1 MNSASV
7 TAQCLSKR
15 HDHTSRAGLA
25 LAEASSARCSCFSRV
40 RLDARPVS
48 AASDTGSRAAAPAFE
63 RRVDSFAQERRNVS
77 SSARAPKIAMAS
89 DQSARASAWGH
100 SSSHTALFL
109 PVRRRRSWATMA
121 SCQADK
127 RAPSDV
133 ASFVPRPEPSIRYR
147 FMSHPPPL
155 AARVRHT
162 FNSNQVSRI
171 TKGHLFALRSL
182 VYFAESRRHPRI
194 DLLQYFPSVQVVG
207 RLSLNLLEEAAGHAA
222 GVRQDVRDD
231 ENPAILE
238 QPVRLRCR
246 LSVRPFRNDS
256 HSAVDTRRTRGC
268 DLVLHCGG
276 YQDVDVLIEP
286 RRFRQNLV
294 AVLRVNLPAR
304 PASL

>member
-89 DQSARASAWGH
+89 DQSARASACGH

-222 GVRQDVRDD
+222 GLARMSGMMRIPRSSSSRFASDVVD
-231 ENPAILE
+231 
-238 QPVRLRCR
+238 
-246 LSVRPFRNDS
+246 PFAP
-256 HSAVDTRRTRGC
+256 SAMTRTRPWIR
-268 DLVLHCGG
+268 DALA
-276 YQDVDVLIEP
+276 
-286 RRFRQNLV
+286 
-294 AVLRVNLPAR
+294 AVIWFSIAAGIRT
-304 PASL
+304 STF